1 MMRIIFMALLLAFT
15 FPAIASD
22 QGDAEKAA
30 ETATEEAKGA
40 ATEAAAEGEKAA
52 DGEKKKEGSP
62 EDDCE

>member
-1 MMRIIFMALLLAFT
+1 LLAFT